1 MSTNRG
7 CHDDMTNVA
16 TAARAA
22 TTDTLTAN
30 AANQPPRLAAAE
42 PRVRGSARSTR
53 HLPSGWLALPV
64 SPVPPE
70 ISAVSGWR
78 LADILTHRRSHANTG
93 HPRPTGWSRN
103 VVTRRHQT
111 PSGDGEAFSRI
122 QPVAARIRS
131 ALDLPAATNRGR
143 TLVAAATGTHRST
156 PYELHGKL
164 ETPPL
169 IIRNGYQSRQ

>member
-42 PRVRGSARSTR
+42 PRVHGSARSKR

-70 ISAVSGWR
+70 ISAISGWR
-78 LADILTHRRSHANTG
+78 LADILTHRRSQANTG
-93 HPRPTGWSRN
+93 HRRPTGWLRK
-103 VVTRRHQT
+103 VVTRRHHSS
-111 PSGDGEAFSRI
+111 PGDGEAFSRI
-122 QPVAARIRS
+122 QPVAARIWS
-131 ALDLPAATNRGR
+131 ALDLPTATNRDQ
-143 TLVAAATGTHRST
+143 TPVAAATGTHRST
-156 PYELHGKL
+156 P
-164 ETPPL
+164 
-169 IIRNGYQSRQ
+169 